1 MDKIFCMYAADA
13 RIITELAKKPQNP
26 WNKLFERIKETAEHG
41 GSYLHFDEEKEQVQ
55 FKEPRQEVKQK
66 LEDLG
71 YEVSYSR
78 VRNQDIYYG
87 DFHNSYSISW

>member
-13 RIITELAKKPQNP
+13 RTITDLAKRPQSP
-26 WNKLFERIKETAEHG
+26 WNKLFARIKETAEQG
-41 GSYLHFDEEKEQVQ
+41 GSYLHFDEEKEQAQ

>member
-1 MDKIFCMYAADA
+1 MDKIFCMYATDA
-13 RIITELAKKPQNP
+13 RTITDLAKRPQNP
-26 WNKLFERIKETAEHG
+26 WNKLFERIKETAERG
-41 GSYLHFDEEKEQVQ
+41 DSYLHFDEEKEQVQ
-55 FKEPRQEVKQK
+55 FKEPRQEVKHK